1 MPESLSGI
9 FLIVIQKIEYLRI
22 LYRNIMSIKFGVAA
36 PDADETTRTSA
47 DAINSG
53 RLIIQS

>member
-1 MPESLSGI
+1 
-9 FLIVIQKIEYLRI
+9 
-22 LYRNIMSIKFGVAA
+22 MSIKFGVAA